1 MRRLLREPETLA
13 QTFSL
18 PVETA
23 SLKEGSIDQSKFP
36 GSGGYMHVMSHWP
49 DIPAPAARPQ
59 LSIQSASEN
68 GARTHVN
75 EA

>member
-1 MRRLLREPETLA
+1 MRRLLRKPETLA

-36 GSGGYMHVMSHWP
+36 GSGGYVHIVSHWP

-59 LSIQSASEN
+59 LSIQSTSEN
-68 GARTHVN
+68 EAKTHVN